1 MEAVMKLAELLK
13 PEYVKVG
20 LEGKTK
26 EDILQELADFLSLS
40 HSGIDKKDV
49 FKAILER
56 EKKGSTGVGN
66 GLAIPHGR
74 SPRIDGMHLIVV
86 YDPAGKDFD
95 AYDKKPSH
103 LFFTAIASDDYSPH
117 EQLEVLR
124 IIAEIYEKTDLE
136 KSIEK
141 VKTPQAFYELLVAKE
156 EEIS

>member
-1 MEAVMKLAELLK
+1 MKLAELLK

-26 EDILQELADFLSLS
+26 EDILQELAKFLSLS
-40 HSGIDKKDV
+40 HKGVDEKDA
-49 FKAILER
+49 FKAIQER

-74 SPRIDGMHLIVV
+74 SPKIEGMHLIVA
-86 YDPAGKDFD
+86 YDPDGKEFD

-103 LFFTAIASDDYSPH
+103 LFFTAVASDDYSPH

-141 VKTPQAFYELLVAKE
+141 VKNPQAFYELLVKKE